1 MMLQLNPP
9 IELDTEPHG
18 RGWAHFVIDYGPEHD
33 LLWTVFINATGEC
46 WTVNNRFVRLPDNI
60 SLGHVRK

>member
-9 IELDTEPHG
+9 IELDTEPRG

-33 LLWTVFINATGEC
+33 LWSPAADHLHPTT
-46 WTVNNRFVRLPDNI
+46 
-60 SLGHVRK
+60 